1 MVESPER
8 PDPVAARLGD
18 ALRQAR
24 IAVDISGAELARR
37 LGVIPQE
44 LNRWEMGRRKVSLET
59 ILEAEQAL
67 KVRAGTVLRL
77 AGFVDDGGLVDV
89 ATLAPWAQRSVSLI
103 IEDAKR
109 RKMPGADNGDGSES
123 AE

>member
-1 MVESPER
+1 MVETPA
-8 PDPVAARLGD
+8 DPVAARLGD

-24 IAVDISGAELARR
+24 TGVGVSGAELARR

-44 LNRWEMGRRKVSLET
+44 LNRWEAGRRKISLET
-59 ILEAEQAL
+59 IIEAEKAL
-67 KVRAGTVLRL
+67 RVRAGTVLRI
-77 AGFVDDGGLVDV
+77 AGYVDDGGLVDV

-109 RKMPGADNGDGSES
+109 RQMPGADDGDG
-123 AE
+123 AEGPE

>member
-1 MVESPER
+1 MVESSV
-8 PDPVAARLGD
+8 DPVAARLGD

-24 IAVDISGAELARR
+24 AAVDVSGAELARR

-44 LNRWEMGRRKVSLET
+44 LNRWEAGRRKISLEM
-59 ILEAEQAL
+59 IVAAEKAL
-67 KVRAGTVLRL
+67 HLRAGTVLRI

-103 IEDAKR
+103 IEDAQR
-109 RKMPGADNGDGSES
+109 RKVAAANDSDGAERP
-123 AE
+123 E